1 MKIKTGNIFPEFH
14 LTNSNGDKFDSVRDN
29 NPPKKRVIYFYP
41 KADTPGCT
49 KEACAF
55 RDSFEDFTDAGAE
68 VIGIS
73 GDSPEK
79 LKDFKMKH
87 RLPFTL
93 LSDKDNKL
101 RKQLG
106 LPSTLGIIPG
116 RITFI
121 LDEKNTI
128 LHIFNS
134 QFQFEKHISQALKYI

>member
-1 MKIKTGNIFPEFH
+1 MKIKTGNKFPEFH
-14 LTNSNGDKFDSVRDN
+14 LSDSDGNTFDFASD
-29 NPPKKRVIYFYP
+29 NPPVKRVIYFYP

-55 RDSFEDFTDAGAE
+55 RDSFEDFTDAGAD

-73 GDSPEK
+73 GDSPKK
-79 LKDFKMKH
+79 LKDFKSKH
-87 RLPFTL
+87 KLPFTL
-93 LSDKDNKL
+93 LSDEGNKL

-134 QFQFEKHISQALKYI
+134 QLQFEKHISQALKFL